1 MKRYV
6 VSMLVLSTFST
17 SLMAQDLAALKAK
30 RDKAIQNRK
39 ASISKIMNDCK
50 IHTSKSDVENRGI
63 AKEVLLGMGDSC
75 KVNKPTQN
83 LEVFMK
89 DIKKAVRGTDQTKI
103 WDETLKIALE
113 KSVRGLLALHMRV
126 VNKTGQ
132 MTYAQAYG
140 IICKQTPVLCKAGR
154 VEGPIIKKSIEAFL
168 ASQKKSPIKYIDAPM
183 QERMKNEFNTYV
195 NYANKTCA
203 ATKAKYNEIKMAH
216 SCMSVPKIVWSKP
229 TKPGEKPKIISM
241 GKAQPQMTQGQCQ
254 GELDK
259 AYRKHKELEGMATQS
274 VNLNMQLLVTSEL
287 GPLFATKSFR
297 KAVGTLTPDF
307 IYKSCMKGEGKV
319 LEPVWHKT
327 INEARTELYGLAL
340 KEIKT
345 IETKRI
351 VPLEFAD
358 KERELEKYL
367 KTNPLTIA
375 DLLKRSNDP
384 AYAKSIC
391 YYIKDIHRSDKISN
405 YIDAGLM
412 TVGVISSI
420 AFGFATGGAGFAVL
434 GPAAAT
440 LAAISVGSTA
450 IVITKNAVDYNTQ
463 LNDDQRT
470 RQAMSTQQR
479 SLDQG
484 IKALEA
490 SDVKK
495 EALLSN
501 MKWSA
506 AGLVLEVAGIGFAMK
521 KAVTYIDDLKRAP
534 ALFDMVEGSTTSQK
548 AMTLHKGSQ
557 NFTKAVKT
565 LDPDKVGFLKNLSPD
580 QQTKFAAIF
589 SKLDDVAAKNLVQK
603 LSKLDEAGFK
613 KFFKMLDDSTTA
625 HLSSK
630 TLIAAIDDF
639 GKTGKPKRILPP
651 LTKEELAKVG
661 PSVPKDLAKVEA
673 VYPEASRSISSVVP
687 NASAAEKR
695 KLIVNVR
702 SQYRGMVKDEEIALM
717 VERFGL
723 QGAKNQA
730 DVMKKFDHLKALKE
744 KNIDM
749 FSPNGIFSS
758 PAMKAESEL
767 TQLAYLDELVTN
779 GVPMRNAA
787 GDILL
792 AADGSA
798 LRLKVSNMTAG
809 KRYEAIMKELEV
821 VAKQKPCSL

>member
-6 VSMLVLSTFST
+6 VSSLVLASFST
-17 SLMAQDLAALKAK
+17 GLLAQDMAAFKAK
-30 RDKAIQNRK
+30 RDAALKKRAAAVSRV
-39 ASISKIMNDCK
+39 MNDCK

-63 AKEVLLGMGDSC
+63 AKEVLLGMGDTC

-83 LEVFMK
+83 LEAFMK
-89 DIKKAVRGTDQTKI
+89 DIKKTVRATDQTQI
-103 WDETLKIALE
+103 YDETLKIALA
-113 KSVRGLLALHMRV
+113 KSVKGLLSLHMRV
-126 VNKTGQ
+126 VNKTGHLSFQ
-132 MTYAQAYG
+132 QAQA
-140 IICKQTPVLCKAGR
+140 IICGQAPALCKATRADSG
-154 VEGPIIKKSIEAFL
+154 IIRDSINAFL
-168 ASQKKSPIKYIDAPM
+168 TTQKKTPIKYMDGQM

-195 NYANKTCA
+195 GYANKTCA

-216 SCMSVPKIVWSKP
+216 SCMPKLNIQFSKP

-259 AYRKHKELEGMATQS
+259 AYRKHKELEGLATQS

-327 INEARTELYGLAL
+327 INDARSELYGLAI
-340 KEIKT
+340 KELKT
-345 IETKRI
+345 IEEKRI
-351 VPLEFAD
+351 VPIKFAD
-358 KERELEKYL
+358 KERELERYL

-375 DLLKRSNDP
+375 ELLKKSKDP

-450 IVITKNAVDYNTQ
+450 LVITKNAIDYNTQ

-479 SLDQG
+479 ALDQG

-506 AGLVLEVAGIGFAMK
+506 AGMVLEVAGIGFAMK

-534 ALFDMVEGSTTSQK
+534 ALFDMVEGTTTSER

-557 NFTKAVKT
+557 TFTRAVKT

-630 TLIAAIDDF
+630 TLMAAVNDF

-661 PSVPKDLAKVEA
+661 PSVPKEINKVA
-673 VYPEASRSISSVVP
+673 TVYPESSRSISSVLP
-687 NASAAEKR
+687 NATPAEKR
-695 KLIVNVR
+695 KLLVTVR

-723 QGAKNQA
+723 QGAKSQA
-730 DVMKKFDHLKALKE
+730 DVML
-744 KNIDM
+744 
-749 FSPNGIFSS
+749 
-758 PAMKAESEL
+758 
-767 TQLAYLDELVTN
+767 
-779 GVPMRNAA
+779 
-787 GDILL
+787 
-792 AADGSA
+792 
-798 LRLKVSNMTAG
+798 
-809 KRYEAIMKELEV
+809 
-821 VAKQKPCSL
+821 SLIHI